1 MTIKTMVLAGVALLT
16 ANAATAQVYYG
27 GYNLGPDYG
36 AMIQQ
41 TLEQQQARNAQ
52 MQQMEQ
58 GIVGRAMQDPNC
70 AAMYRQHQAQGGTL
84 SYAQFAYQYA
94 ATGGFTADGVAR
106 YRSSEQDNQRRE
118 QNAWAGYR
126 NAQDERGAAQQT
138 YMDGYA
144 HNQNEAGEVLRG
156 NSSWVDPNNGET
168 RALSYTGPNAY
179 ADPNSGQQYRRDAS
193 GQYYVQGA
201 DGLWYAMT
209 PAQ

>member
-1 MTIKTMVLAGVALLT
+1 MTIRTLLPGAIAVLAS
-16 ANAATAQVYYG
+16 NAAIAQVYYG

-41 TLEQQQARNAQ
+41 TLQQQQARNAE

-58 GIVGRAMQDPNC
+58 AIVAHTMQDPNC

-94 ATGGFTADGVAR
+94 ATGGFTPEGTAR
-106 YRSSEQDNQRRE
+106 YRASEQDNQRRE
-118 QNAWAGYR
+118 QNALAGYR
-126 NAQDERGAAQQT
+126 AAQNQRGAAQQAR
-138 YMDGYA
+138 MDGYA
-144 HNQNEAGEVLRG
+144 HDQNEAGEVLRG
-156 NSSWVDPNNGET
+156 NTSWVDPISGET
-168 RALSYTGPNAY
+168 RALSYTGPDTY
-179 ADPNSGQQYRRDAS
+179 ADPATGRQYRRDDS
-193 GQYYVQGA
+193 GQYYAQGA

>member
-1 MTIKTMVLAGVALLT
+1 MTIKTTMFAAAALLA

-41 TLEQQQARNAQ
+41 TLQQQQMQNAQ

-58 GIVGRAMQDPNC
+58 AVVQRTMQDPNC

-94 ATGGFTADGVAR
+94 ATGGFTPEGLAR
-106 YRSSEQDNQRRE
+106 FRSSERDNQRRE
-118 QNAWAGYR
+118 HEAWAGYR
-126 NAQDERGAAQQT
+126 SAQDERGAAQQA

-144 HNQNEAGEVLRG
+144 RNQNEAGEVLRG
-156 NSSWVDPNNGET
+156 NTSWVDPMSGET
-168 RALSYTGPNAY
+168 RALSYVGPNTY
-179 ADPNSGQQYRRDAS
+179 ADPATGRQYRRDDS

-209 PAQ
+209 PSR

>member
-1 MTIKTMVLAGVALLT
+1 MTIKTMVLGGATLLA

-27 GYNLGPDYG
+27 GYDLGPDYG

-41 TLEQQQARNAQ
+41 TLQQQQARNAA

-58 GIVGRAMQDPNC
+58 AIVQRAMQDPNC
-70 AAMYRQHQAQGGTL
+70 AAMYRQHQAQGGML
-84 SYAQFAYQYA
+84 PYAQFAYQYA
-94 ATGGFTADGVAR
+94 ATGGFTPDGIAR

-118 QNAWAGYR
+118 QAAWGGYR
-126 NAQDERGAAQQT
+126 AAQDERGAAQQT
-138 YMDGYA
+138 HMDGYA

-156 NSSWVDPNNGET
+156 NTSWVDPTSGET
-168 RALSYTGPNAY
+168 RALSYTGAY
-179 ADPNSGQQYRRDAS
+179 AYTDPASGRQYRRDTS
-193 GQYYVQGA
+193 GQYYAQGA

>member
-1 MTIKTMVLAGVALLT
+1 MTIRTTLLGGIALLA

-27 GYNLGPDYG
+27 GYSLGPDYG

-41 TLEQQQARNAQ
+41 TLQQQQARNAE

-58 GIVGRAMQDPNC
+58 AIVARAMQDPNC

-94 ATGGFTADGVAR
+94 ATGGFTPEGIAR
-106 YRSSEQDNQRRE
+106 YRNSEQDNQRRE

-126 NAQDERGAAQQT
+126 AAQDQRGAAQQA
-138 YMDGYA
+138 YIDGYA
-144 HNQNEAGEVLRG
+144 HDQNEAGEVLRG
-156 NSSWVDPNNGET
+156 NTSWADPISGET
-168 RALSYTGPNAY
+168 RALSYTGSNAY
-179 ADPNSGQQYRRDAS
+179 ADPATGRQYRRDAS

-209 PAQ
+209 PAR